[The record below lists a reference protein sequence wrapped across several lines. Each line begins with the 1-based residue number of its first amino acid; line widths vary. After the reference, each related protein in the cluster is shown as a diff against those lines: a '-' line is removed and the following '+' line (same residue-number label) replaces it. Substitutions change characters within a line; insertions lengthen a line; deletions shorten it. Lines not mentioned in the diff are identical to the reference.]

1 MKVLMGLVALMVLAS
16 CSSKEVTVSTD
27 EAEKFDKNLNSATLD
42 KAEKVGIKDG
52 TVKIQK
58 TIYLEEDLNK
68 MQREIEDLENRI
80 YGESKTYPGGMY
92 LSLKGCRSELADT
105 RLGGNGVPEPM
116 EKWEKISA
124 KDPDYNYHVDRD
136 KNVIAVNEEELA
148 GRITNL
154 RKLKRVLNDTYDT
167 FQSRLDICQQKV
179 KAAQVAQGMNPED
192 SKAKGEWVE
201 GPNGYKVWKMKRS
214 KTTDPEEMMKR
225 KTAGDRPEPKESTES
240 DD

>member
-1 MKVLMGLVALMVLAS
+1 MKHLIGLVALMFFIG

-68 MQREIEDLENRI
+68 MQREIEELENRI
-80 YGESKTYPGGMY
+80 YGESKAYPGGMY
-92 LSLKGCRSELADT
+92 LSLKGCRAQLADT

-116 EKWEKISA
+116 EKWEKISI

-167 FQSRLDICQQKV
+167 FQSRLDVCQQKV
-179 KAAQVAQGMNPED
+179 QAAQVAMGMNPED
-192 SKAKGEWVE
+192 GKAKGEWVE

-225 KTAGDRPEPKESTES
+225 KTAGQKKDQPAEAESEE
-240 DD
+240 

>member
-1 MKVLMGLVALMVLAS
+1 MNYLMVLVALLVLAS

-42 KAEKVGIKDG
+42 KAEKVGVKDG

-68 MQREIEDLENRI
+68 MQRDIEELESRI

-92 LSLKGCRSELADT
+92 LALKTCRGQLADT
-105 RLGGNGVPEPM
+105 RIGGNGVPEPM
-116 EKWEKISA
+116 EKWEKVSA

-167 FQSRLDICQQKV
+167 FQGRLDVCQQKV
-179 KAAQVAQGMNPED
+179 HAAQVAHGMNPD
-192 SKAKGEWVE
+192 DAKAQGEWVE

-214 KTTDPEEMMKR
+214 KTSDPEEMMKR
-225 KTAGDRPEPKESTES
+225 KTAKEKNES
-240 DD
+240 ESQD